1 MEMTLAELLTR
12 ALDSVS
18 VRMADG
24 TRDPSANYCEQCR
37 DSGIHRGELRCD
49 CWCHGARAAL
59 AAVAA
64 VSAAP
69 ENARTAGR
77 RQRENPRGHSV
88 ARD

>member
-1 MEMTLAELLTR
+1 MEMTLAELLAR

-24 TRDPSANYCEQCR
+24 TRDPAANYCEQCR

-59 AAVAA
+59 AAV
-64 VSAAP
+64 SAAP
-69 ENARTAGR
+69 ENTRTAGR
-77 RQRENPRGHSV
+77 RQRENPRADSV
-88 ARD
+88 SRG